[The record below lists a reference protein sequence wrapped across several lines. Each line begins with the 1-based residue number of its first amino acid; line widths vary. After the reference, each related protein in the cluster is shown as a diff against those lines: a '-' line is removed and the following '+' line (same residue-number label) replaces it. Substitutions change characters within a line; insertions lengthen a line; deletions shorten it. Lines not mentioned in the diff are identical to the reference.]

1 MHFGKILV
9 RSTNTFTSFQT
20 HIWSLE
26 SYVGMV
32 PLRLWMRSVDQVE
45 IYLTDNR
52 NWLVPENLTFACESL
67 KLMETIIIAL
77 NTKIRSFAERL

>member
-1 MHFGKILV
+1 
-9 RSTNTFTSFQT
+9 
-20 HIWSLE
+20 
-26 SYVGMV
+26 
-32 PLRLWMRSVDQVE
+32 MRSVDQVE